1 MPVVQLIFLKQYR
14 PDNKEVN
21 TDQFVQERYCT
32 GFLPTGTMTVLSKL
46 TVMLPEMFL
55 VVLLASELVDKKP
68 KAKKQKLFS
77 VRASVQIN
85 KHGKDNI
92 FLKDNLCFAQDRDF
106 TNHDLNHFCK
116 GTKQWTSN

>member
-1 MPVVQLIFLKQYR
+1 MKKRIFIDRSSQKAAFLRYVLGLLIFAL
-14 PDNKEVN
+14 
-21 TDQFVQERYCT
+21 
-32 GFLPTGTMTVLSKL
+32 
-46 TVMLPEMFL
+46 L